1 MLIYINAAATTINGE
16 KQKLYIKK
24 LKKDSLDLIIYDLY

>member
-16 KQKLYIKK
+16 KQKLYIKE
-24 LKKDSLDLIIYDLY
+24 DSLDLIIYDLY